1 MDSYINIFIY
11 SYIGRNGY
19 GAKLANIF
27 SKEFVVETADKSRGL
42 KFKQTY
48 RNNMGT
54 RTEPEITKFSG
65 TDFTCITFYPD
76 LEKFKMDFLDED
88 IVALLSKRVYDIA
101 ATNNASGGK
110 LKVFLNGTEVQT
122 RSFEAYIGICTGK
135 HLFTSLHILHSIF
148 LFIYS
153 LFDCHLII
161 RPRNTLC
168 FRAY

>member
-1 MDSYINIFIY
+1 MYV
-11 SYIGRNGY
+11 GRNGY

-48 RNNMGT
+48 RNNMGI
-54 RTEPEITKFSG
+54 RAEPEITKFSG

-76 LEKFKMDFLDED
+76 LEKFKMDSLDGD

-122 RSFEAYIGICTGK
+122 RSFEAYIGICTGNY
-135 HLFTSLHILHSIF
+135 LLTSHRFQSNIFKSIYF
-148 LFIYS
+148 S
-153 LFDCHLII
+153 FDYHLIV